1 MRLNEIFNKILKNTG
16 KSDLSETKIGQEIG
30 ESRQT
35 INKIR
40 NRKIE
45 HPNIETYKKIYNWAK
60 TNGMPNINLEWLI
73 GISDVQTNNCESN
86 IQITQSAFKSLKNL
100 NDKELSIYSSHII
113 ESTYFFKLAQDLRD
127 IKVSMFSHRLE
138 ENTQDDKDYYIFKLQ
153 KVLTNLIEDVLVMIE
168 KDILNNEVSDIM
180 KYLEDYRHTDYL
192 TLEEFAIK
200 YKEDQNKKDSTD

>member
-1 MRLNEIFNKILKNTG
+1 MTLKNVFEEILENTG
-16 KSDLSETKIGQEIG
+16 KKDLSETKIGKEIG

-40 NRKIE
+40 NGKIE
-45 HPNIETYKKIYNWAK
+45 CPNIKTYKKIYNWAK

-73 GISDVQTNNCESN
+73 DISDVSTINCESN
-86 IQITQSAFKSLKNL
+86 IQITPSAFNSLKNL
-100 NDKELSIYSSHII
+100 SDENLSIFSSHII
-113 ESTYFFKLAQDLRD
+113 ESTYFLKLVQDLRD

-153 KVLTNLIEDVLVMIE
+153 KTLTNLIEDVLTMIG

-180 KYLEDYRHTDYL
+180 KYLEDYRHNDYIS
-192 TLEEFAIK
+192 LEEFAIK